1 MRNNQFSS
9 ESSQRSMRR
18 RLSARSIWLTSAIP
32 MLFLATGASAQN
44 VLMDEIVVTAQKREE
59 NVQNVP
65 LAVSAFSGEQLKAMN
80 IQDAT
85 RIVDLVPNFKAGGLG
100 GSGGPPFFSIRG
112 ISFIDFSNVNEAS
125 VAVYLDEVYQAS
137 QGIGVAQTY
146 DVGHVEVLRG
156 PQGTLFGR
164 NATAGVVSFQSKKPT
179 EELDGYASLQ
189 YGQYNQVIWEGAIGG
204 QIADGFRARLAGKW
218 NRDDGW
224 QKNQLPAG
232 GRAAKVN
239 SRSVRLTTQYDI
251 TPDWMLELQG
261 HYSRNKGLGVAQTPY
276 YLLGPPNAATPGT
289 PLTYCAGRD
298 ATGALIRPVPGTP
311 NDQIH
316 ADCVSSYKGYNR
328 AGFKIDKL
336 DPQKVYFDYAFPF
349 QYKAYGTYGKLLGKV
364 GDATLT
370 SITAYEKYSQLFG
383 YDFDNYDNRPYGAGP
398 PDVHSGWRSG
408 ADQVSHETRLNGEYN
423 GVKYVGGVYFY
434 RAHQR
439 SYSGTEFDI
448 PYNLIEAEPASI
460 GLAIDPRNTKALART
475 TTQSYAVFGQVDA
488 PIGETLT
495 ISAGVRYTNDT
506 RKIKLQIFPACGS
519 GPGETAANRTNL
531 ALASY
536 CGDTNPTSIANE
548 AATGRL
554 ALEWRPGEDQLYFLQ
569 YSHGFKSGGFNP
581 VRVTAQR
588 GPVDA
593 ETVDSWE
600 AGMKRYF
607 LDRKLR
613 LNASLF
619 YYKFTAIQA
628 LIGSSDPLTGASLVN
643 YINAGDPRT
652 YGAELEATWAV
663 TDQLEIAA
671 NVGLL
676 DTKIIANPS
685 FTNDGRVLNGNHLA
699 QAPAVSTN
707 GIVRY
712 TIPLG
717 DAGSVTLQGDGRWQS
732 KSYGGIDNDPSE
744 VIPKYAVFNARVQW
758 RNAARNITLEGFV
771 DNVFDKG
778 IIQHVFHPTLGSY
791 PTTITAT
798 LPSFDSGFRSVG
810 RPRLWGA
817 KLTYDFK

>member
-1 MRNNQFSS
+1 MRNILHCEGSS
-9 ESSQRSMRR
+9 ERR
-18 RLSARSIWLTSAIP
+18 TPKRFSARSMWLMSAIP
-32 MLFLATGASAQN
+32 ALFLATGASAQN

-112 ISFIDFSNVNEAS
+112 ISFIDFSNINEAS

-164 NATAGVVSFQSKKPT
+164 NATAGVVSFQSRKPT
-179 EELDGYASLQ
+179 EEFEGYASLQ
-189 YGQYNQVIWEGAIGG
+189 YGSYNQVIGEAAVSGP
-204 QIADGFRARLAGKW
+204 IADGFRARLAGKW

-232 GRAAKVN
+232 GRAAKANV
-239 SRSVRLTTQYDI
+239 RSVRLTTQWDM
-251 TPDWMLELQG
+251 TDDWMLELQG
-261 HYSRNKGLGVAQTPY
+261 HYAKNTGLGVAQTPL
-276 YLLGPPNAATPGT
+276 YLLGPPNAATPGV

-298 ATGALIRPVPGTP
+298 ATGALIRPVPGTA
-311 NDQIH
+311 NDLIH
-316 ADCVSSYKGYNR
+316 ANCIRSNQGYNR

-349 QYKAYGTYGKLLGKV
+349 HYTAKGTYAKLIGKV

-383 YDFDNYDNRPYGAGP
+383 YDFDNYDNRPYGSGP

-423 GVKYVGGVYFY
+423 GVKYVGGIYFY
-434 RAHQR
+434 RAHQK

-448 PYNLIEAEPASI
+448 PYNLIEAMPASI
-460 GLAIDPRNTKALART
+460 GLALDARNTKALART

-495 ISAGVRYTNDT
+495 VSAGVRYTNDT
-506 RKIKLQIFPACGS
+506 RKMNLQVFPACGS
-519 GPGETAANRTNL
+519 GPGETAAVRTNP
-531 ALASY
+531 ALANY
-536 CGDTNPTSIANE
+536 CGDTAPSSIGTE
-548 AATGRL
+548 AATGRI
-554 ALEWRPGEDQLYFLQ
+554 ALEWRPGDEQLYFAQ

-588 GPVDA
+588 GPVNA
-593 ETVDSWE
+593 ETVDSFE
-600 AGMKRYF
+600 VGMKRYF

-613 LNASLF
+613 FNASLF
-619 YYKFTAIQA
+619 YYKFYGLQA
-628 LIGSSDPLTGASLVN
+628 LIGSSDPVTGASLVF

-652 YGAELEATWAV
+652 YGAEAELTWAV
-663 TDQLEIAA
+663 TDNLEIAA

-676 DTKIIANPS
+676 DTKVIANPG
-685 FTNDGRVLNGNHLA
+685 FTADGRVLNGNHLV
-699 QAPAVSTN
+699 QAPPVSLN
-707 GIVRY
+707 AIVRY
-712 TIPLG
+712 TIPMG
-717 DAGSVTLQGDGRWQS
+717 DMGSVTVQGDGRWQD
-732 KSYGGIDNDPSE
+732 KSYGGIDNDPAE
-744 VIPKYAVFNARVQW
+744 IIPKYGVFNARVQW
-758 RNAARNITLEGFV
+758 RNAAKNIMLEGFV
-771 DNVFDKG
+771 DNVFDKT
-778 IIQHVFHPTLGSY
+778 IIQHVFHPTLSGL
-791 PTTITAT
+791 PATITAA

-817 KLTYDFK
+817 KVTYDF

>member
-1 MRNNQFSS
+1 MNNIDHT
-9 ESSQRSMRR
+9 EVARTNRKPARS
-18 RLSARSIWLTSAIP
+18 SARSMWLASAIP
-32 MLFLATGASAQN
+32 FILFASDAAAQN

-59 NVQNVP
+59 NIQNVP

-112 ISFIDFSNVNEAS
+112 ISFIDFSNINEAS

-164 NATAGVVSFQSKKPT
+164 NATAGVVSFASKKPT
-179 EELDGYASLQ
+179 EKFEGFASAQ
-189 YGQYNQVIWEGAIGG
+189 YGAHNQVIWEGAVSGP
-204 QIADGFRARLAGKW
+204 IAEGFRARLAGKW

-232 GRAAKVN
+232 GHAAKTN
-239 SRSVRLTTQYDI
+239 ARSIRLTTQWDI
-251 TPDWMLELQG
+251 ADDWMLELQG
-261 HYSRNKGLGVAQTPY
+261 HFAQNKGLTTAQGPL
-276 YLLGPPNAATPGT
+276 YLLGPPNPATPGI

-298 ATGALIRPVPGTP
+298 ATGALIRPVPGTA
-311 NDQIH
+311 NDLIH
-316 ADCVSSYKGYNR
+316 ANCIRSNQGYNR
-328 AGFKIDKL
+328 AGFRIDKL
-336 DPQKVYFDYAFPF
+336 DPTKAYFDYAFPF
-349 QYKAYGTYGKLLGKV
+349 QYKSRGAYAKLLGKV
-364 GDATLT
+364 GEATLT
-370 SITAYEKYSQLFG
+370 SITAYEKYNQLFG
-383 YDFDNYDNRPYGAGP
+383 YDFDNYDNRPYGSGP
-398 PDVHSGWRSG
+398 VDVHSGWRSG
-408 ADQVSHETRLNGEYN
+408 ADQFSQETRLNGEYN

-434 RAHQR
+434 RSHQR
-439 SYSGTEFDI
+439 AYSGTEFDI

-460 GLAIDPRNTKALART
+460 GLAIDSRNTKALAKT

-495 ISAGVRYTNDT
+495 VSAGVRYTNDT
-506 RKIKLQIFPACGS
+506 RKLALQVFPACGS
-519 GPGETAANRTNL
+519 GPGETAASRTNT
-531 ALASY
+531 ALANY
-536 CGDTNPTSIANE
+536 CGDTAPTSIATE
-548 AATGRL
+548 AATGRI
-554 ALEWRPGEDQLYFLQ
+554 ALEWRPGGEQLYFAQ

-588 GPVDA
+588 GPVNA
-593 ETVDSWE
+593 ETVDSFE
-600 AGMKRYF
+600 VGAKRYF
-607 LDRKLR
+607 LDKTLR

-619 YYKFTAIQA
+619 YYKFYGLQA
-628 LIGSSDPLTGASLVN
+628 LIGSSDPVTGASLVL

-663 TDQLEIAA
+663 TDNLEIAA

-676 DTKIIANPS
+676 DTQVIANPN
-685 FTNDGRVLNGNHLA
+685 FTADGRVLNGNHLV
-699 QAPAVSTN
+699 QAPPVSLN
-707 GIVRY
+707 AIVRY
-712 TIPLG
+712 TIPMG
-717 DAGSVTLQGDGRWQS
+717 DMGSITLQGDGRWQD

-744 VIPKYAVFNARVQW
+744 VIPKFGVFNARVQW
-758 RNAARNITLEGFV
+758 RNAAKNVSLEGFV
-771 DNVFDKG
+771 DNVLDRT

-791 PTTITAT
+791 PTTITAA
-798 LPSFDSGFRSVG
+798 LPSFDSGFRSLG
-810 RPRLWGA
+810 RPRLWGVKA
-817 KLTYDFK
+817 NYDF